1 MGLRLCYV
9 YVEVGLIKISTKDS
23 AFNTAWC
30 NAHRAL
36 PVIELERPRQYGQR
50 WREAYRCRVD
60 STNSKLGETYY
71 IFDHDE
77 DYTWFMLRWG

>member
-1 MGLRLCYV
+1 MIRA
-9 YVEVGLIKISTKDS
+9 STRDP
-23 AFNTAWC
+23 AFSQAWA

-36 PVIELERPRQYGQR
+36 PVVDLEQPRQYGQR

-60 STNSKLGETYY
+60 VSDSKLGETWY

-77 DYTWFMLRWG
+77 DYTWFMLRWA